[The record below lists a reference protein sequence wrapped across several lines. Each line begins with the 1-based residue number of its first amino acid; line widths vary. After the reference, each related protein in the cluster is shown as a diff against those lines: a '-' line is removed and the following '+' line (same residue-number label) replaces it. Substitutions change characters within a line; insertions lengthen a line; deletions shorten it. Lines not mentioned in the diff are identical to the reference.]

1 MVVGAVTEG
10 EVVQG
15 GESNGKV
22 DKVSSRKHRCVC
34 REEEGLAKDTE
45 REDQGAGRAQLGET
59 TGGEP
64 FSREVIASHPKHHR
78 DVKR

>member
-1 MVVGAVTEG
+1 MRFF
-10 EVVQG
+10 QG

-22 DKVSSRKHRCVC
+22 DKMSSRKHRCVC
-34 REEEGLAKDTE
+34 REEGLAKDTE

-64 FSREVIASHPKHHR
+64 FNREVIASHPKHQG
-78 DVKR
+78 DVNR